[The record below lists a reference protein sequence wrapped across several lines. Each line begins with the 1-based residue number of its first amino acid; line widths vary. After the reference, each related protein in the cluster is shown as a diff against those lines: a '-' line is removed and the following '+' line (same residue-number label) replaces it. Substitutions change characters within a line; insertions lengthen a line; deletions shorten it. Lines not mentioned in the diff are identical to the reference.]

1 MFRTWCKIKR
11 FTPKWKKITAKFTA
25 DVICSVAYGL
35 EANAIA
41 DNKSEFLQVSHKL
54 FTPSYWKLWFI
65 TIKSVFPF
73 LFKYYEMP
81 FVTPEIEKYFV
92 NLTSD
97 AVELRQ
103 QFTDKP
109 DDYLNFLLKLKEKR
123 NYGITDVAANI
134 ITFFLDAYETSSII
148 LTHALYRLA
157 RNPHCQA
164 KLRQEIS
171 HCNGHIDFE
180 VLSSMKYLDH
190 VFNGMRNISHNIS
203 NIRNIFNCDN

>member
-1 MFRTWCKIKR
+1 M
-11 FTPKWKKITAKFTA
+11 
-25 DVICSVAYGL
+25 ICSVAYGL
-35 EANAIA
+35 EANAFT

-65 TIKSVFPF
+65 TFKSVFPY

-81 FVTPEIEKYFV
+81 FVTPEIEKYFI

-103 QFTDKP
+103 QHTDKP

-123 NYGITDVAANI
+123 NYGIPDVAANT

-157 RNPHCQA
+157 QNPHCQT
-164 KLRQEIS
+164 KLRQEITNS
-171 HCNGHIDFE
+171 NGNIDFE
-180 VLSSMKYLDH
+180 VLSNMEYLDH
-190 VFNGMRNISHNIS
+190 VFNGMVKHIQCAIFTQQFRIS
-203 NIRNIFNCDN
+203 